1 MGITVKS
8 ILTDNGKEYMSY
20 WGSKSHIFEEYLK
33 DKKIKHR
40 YTKIGHLWTNG
51 FVEGFN
57 RTLLEEFYQISML
70 KKIYSSL
77 EELQRD
83 LNSYL
88 YFYNF

>member
-40 YTKIGHLWTNG
+40 YTKVGHLWTNG

-70 KKIYSSL
+70 KKIYSSV